1 MALLPGGATK
11 QWLGLVLDVCYWHI
25 ADVPLGLTN
34 VCRNDE
40 RRSIGYN
47 FLIRRSGCVSAYRDE
62 QMRTK
67 HLAASW
73 VTGFLLVLMAALTAQ
88 AGIWCPTPIPGA
100 LMKYCLCRSLT
111 GRAEVSSPSPLPP
124 LKLIGLWR
132 DLNAASMTDWID
144 QVQAREGKRR
154 FLSHRWALACD
165 RDRDC
170 TVTRTT
176 AGGAATY
183 RYSCY
188 AKARPGPC
196 GQRFC

>member
-1 MALLPGGATK
+1 
-11 QWLGLVLDVCYWHI
+11 
-25 ADVPLGLTN
+25 
-34 VCRNDE
+34 
-40 RRSIGYN
+40 
-47 FLIRRSGCVSAYRDE
+47 
-62 QMRTK
+62 MRTK
-67 HLAASW
+67 HLAASG

-88 AGIWCPTPIPGA
+88 AGIWCPTPIPGV

-132 DLNAASMTDWID
+132 DLNAASMTDWMD

-170 TVTRTT
+170 TVTRTAPQPT
-176 AGGAATY
+176 ATAVTQRPDPARAASDFAEETGGVRSLELLLEVPSTAF
-183 RYSCY
+183 
-188 AKARPGPC
+188 K
-196 GQRFC
+196 